1 MLDIKKDWGYRKEDI
16 QHVADTYGISYAKA
30 EESLNFNIN
39 KRDKLGDEKAFPVDE
54 YWKEVKEGATPER
67 AYASSVAKVGLPS
80 RVVADVPLEKVVRK
94 DKDKGIKPEL
104 KGAYTGLAVFMLVV
118 IALWYFLLGRIR
130 RR

>member
-16 QHVADTYGISYAKA
+16 QHVANIYGISYEKA
-30 EESLNFNIN
+30 EAGLNFNIN
-39 KRDKLGDEKAFPVDE
+39 KRAALGEKKAFPVDE

-80 RVVADVPLEKVVRK
+80 KVIADIPLEKVVK
-94 DKDKGIKPEL
+94 ENGETGIKPGL
-104 KGAYTGLAVFMLVV
+104 KGAYAGLVMFMLVV

-130 RR
+130 RG